1 MTSFSH
7 FVLKDFSQLYFT
19 MNKFVFFLL
28 FVGCLTSLGQKTSQT
43 AQRLP
48 QQSIKSV
55 PKSETTLQLLA
66 KHGKGTIRLRWVA
79 QTPEIWAL
87 GHQYGYIL
95 ERTTVI
101 RNNKTLAKPEDFKTI
116 TLLPFSE
123 QEWSKLARTDDQ
135 VRAAQS
141 FYFYKPEELAEKD
154 TSLKSAITRGKFA
167 FSSIAADFSSTV
179 ANLMRLSFEDSL
191 VKSNEIYHYTIKLNH
206 PDFQKLKA
214 ETRVTAGMSWNI
226 KAYTPQKLVDLDYV
240 DSTVTLKWV
249 IPQQAIFTGY
259 VIERSADGGVSYERV
274 NQAPFVPIENSP
286 KEKDAFL
293 YTTKVPKLMLNY
305 YYRIRGIDPFAE
317 QSDPSNSVKVFAFQS
332 RLPEPDSLLSNFLN
346 KRTVGIRWRFPDS
359 LTINLQGFNV
369 YKTLDFKNFTKVNK
383 EVVSNST
390 RTIFDRIEDGIE
402 NIYYTVAAV
411 DLRGRQKT
419 SEPLLVNIIDSI
431 PPMKL
436 MNLHGKINKKGI
448 TRIGWTHGKERDLF
462 GFNVFRAEGIR
473 PKDMELIRVIQHPDT
488 AMIDTVAMGTTNRKV
503 LYVIV
508 PIDYHSNAARAND
521 TLVLYR
527 PDVTPPEPPKTV
539 YFAFENEKASIKWLP
554 STSEDVA
561 AYKLY
566 KQDLPDTAT
575 RFVADVKLAKDTLRY
590 VTESMEE
597 EKSTNYLLRA
607 IDQEGLISNDSNR
620 VEIKLNRPHRL
631 PGVDT
636 LFISY
641 DDTKQ
646 EVVIKWKYNYHS
658 KKRQIQSFFLSK
670 LTPGTDFNKLGIVSG
685 DTFEYRDPIQASG
698 TYFYRVLA
706 ESTDGIISVK
716 GKPISIKVKVK
727 KKE

>member
-1 MTSFSH
+1 MKNLLLLICLQFLCFGIYSQSKP
-7 FVLKDFSQLYFT
+7 LKQLPSNNRT
-19 MNKFVFFLL
+19 N
-28 FVGCLTSLGQKTSQT
+28 T
-43 AQRLP
+43 ANTTK
-48 QQSIKSV
+48 SITNT
-55 PKSETTLQLLA
+55 PTLQLLA
-66 KHGKGTIRLRWVA
+66 KHGKGSIRLRWVA
-79 QTPEIWAL
+79 QSPEIWAL
-87 GHQYGYIL
+87 GHQYGYVL

-101 RNNKTLAKPEDFKTI
+101 RNNKTLAKPEDFKTF

-123 QEWSKLARTDDQ
+123 QEWSKLAQSDNH

-167 FSSIAADFSSTV
+167 FSSIAADFSSRV

-191 VKSNEIYHYTIKLNH
+191 AKSNEIYHYTIKLNH
-206 PDFQKLKA
+206 PDYQKLKA
-214 ETRVTAGMSWNI
+214 ETRVTAGISWNI

-249 IPQQAIFTGY
+249 IPQNAIFTGFI
-259 VIERSADGGVSYERV
+259 IERSADGGVNYERV
-274 NQAPFVPIENSP
+274 NQAPFVPFENSP
-286 KEKDAFL
+286 KDKDALL
-293 YTTKVPKLMLNY
+293 YTTKVPKLMVNY
-305 YYRIRGIDPFAE
+305 HYRIRGIDPFADASE
-317 QSDPSNSVKVFAFQS
+317 PSNTINFFAFQS
-332 RLPEPDSLLSNFLN
+332 RLPEPDSLIFNFLN
-346 KRTVGIRWRFPDS
+346 KRTIGIRWRFPDS

-383 EVVSNST
+383 DVISNST
-390 RTIFDRIEDGIE
+390 RTVFDRVEDGIE
-402 NIYYTVAAV
+402 NIYYTVSAV

-448 TRIGWTHGKERDLF
+448 TRIGWVHGKERDLY

-473 PKDMELIRVIQHPDT
+473 PQDMELIRVIQRPDT

-508 PIDYHSNAARAND
+508 PIDYHSNSTRQND

-527 PDVTPPEPPKTV
+527 PDITPPQPPKTV
-539 YFAFENEKASIKWLP
+539 YFAFKNEKALIKWLP

-561 AYKLY
+561 EYKLY
-566 KQDLPDTAT
+566 KQDLPDTTT

-590 VTESMEE
+590 TTEGFDE
-597 EKSTNYLLRA
+597 EKPVSYILKA
-607 IDQEGLISNDSNR
+607 IDQEGLVSNDSNR
-620 VEIKLNRPHRL
+620 VEIKLFRPHRL

-636 LFISY
+636 LSISF
-641 DDTKQ
+641 DETTQ
-646 EVVIKWKYNYHS
+646 EVILKWKYNYLS
-658 KKRQIQSFFLSK
+658 KKRKIQSFFLSK
-670 LTPGTDFNKLGIVSG
+670 LSLGSDFNKLGTVSG

-698 TYFYRVLA
+698 TYSYRVIA
-706 ESTDGIISVK
+706 QSTDGIISVK